1 MKWSEPKSE
10 DRLAETT
17 QPFMHLRATSILG
30 LSLVWLLSVGDGRA
44 QESPPT
50 EYQIKA
56 AFLFNFAKFVEW
68 PAAAFNE
75 ATSPM
80 VIGILGENPFR
91 DELQRMIRGKF
102 INNRPLV
109 IKEFRSPAEA
119 TNCHILFISTSE
131 KQQLPEILKSLH
143 GTSVLTVSE
152 TGRFTETGGM
162 INFVVEGNKVR
173 FQINEAPAR
182 SAGLKISS
190 KLLSLAQ
197 RPAR

>member
-10 DRLAETT
+10 DSLAKTT
-17 QPFMHLRATSILG
+17 QPFMRLRATSILV

-44 QESPPT
+44 QESQPT

-68 PAAAFNE
+68 PPAAFAE

-80 VIGILGENPFR
+80 VIGVLGENPFR
-91 DELQRMIRGKF
+91 DDLERTIQGKT

-119 TNCHILFISTSE
+119 TNCHVLFISTSE
-131 KQQLPEILKSLH
+131 KQRLPEILKSLH
-143 GTSVLTVSE
+143 GTSVLTVGE
-152 TGRFTETGGM
+152 TDRFIETGGM
-162 INFVVEGNKVR
+162 INFVAEGNKIR
-173 FQINEAPAR
+173 FQINEVAAE

-190 KLLSLAQ
+190 KLLSLAS

>member
-10 DRLAETT
+10 DSPAEAT
-17 QPFMHLRATSILG
+17 QPFMRLRATSILG

-44 QESPPT
+44 QESQPT

-68 PAAAFNE
+68 PPAAFAE

-80 VIGILGENPFR
+80 VIGILGENPFGDDLER
-91 DELQRMIRGKF
+91 TIRGKT

-119 TNCHILFISTSE
+119 TNCHVLFISTSE
-131 KQQLPEILKSLH
+131 KQRLPEILKSLH
-143 GTSVLTVSE
+143 GTSVLTVGE
-152 TGRFTETGGM
+152 TDRFIETGGM
-162 INFVVEGNKVR
+162 INFVAEGNKIR
-173 FQINEAPAR
+173 FQINEVAAE

-190 KLLSLAQ
+190 KLLSLAS

>member
-1 MKWSEPKSE
+1 M
-10 DRLAETT
+10 R
-17 QPFMHLRATSILG
+17 LRATSILV

-44 QESPPT
+44 QESQPT

-68 PAAAFNE
+68 PPAAFAE

-91 DELQRMIRGKF
+91 DDLERTIRGKT

-119 TNCHILFISTSE
+119 TNCHVLFISASE
-131 KQQLPEILKSLH
+131 KQRLPEIFKGLR
-143 GTSVLTVSE
+143 GASVLTVGE
-152 TGRFTETGGM
+152 TDRFTETGGM
-162 INFVVEGNKVR
+162 INFVVEGNKIR
-173 FQINEAPAR
+173 FQINDAAAKG
-182 SAGLKISS
+182 AGLKISS
-190 KLLSLAQ
+190 KLLSLAL